1 MANKWETEVWLE
13 PIEHKYYHKKTNEVF
28 KSVTTILSLLE
39 PHFDTEAVAYAISQQ
54 SDDVK
59 KPEYIGMTKEEILTE
74 WERINREANEYGTEV
89 HEILERYLLADRI
102 YIPKNDYEREIIT
115 KFQQVDD
122 MTGTVYP
129 EAVLFSEKYSICGTA
144 DIVEDCGDYI
154 NILDFKT
161 NKKLHYI
168 SQYGQW
174 LNKPVSHLS
183 DCQYNVYALQLSI
196 YAYMIQM
203 QTRKK
208 IGKLQ
213 IYYLNPEKDYTFE
226 KINMPYLGRDA
237 KAVLDFWLEKQKKS
251 H

>member
-1 MANKWETEVWLE
+1 MGTKWESDVWLE
-13 PIEHKYYHKKTNEVF
+13 PVEHKYYHKKTGESF
-28 KSVTTILSLLE
+28 KSVTTVLSMLE
-39 PHFDTEAVAYAISQQ
+39 PHFDTEGVAYAISQQ

-59 KPEYIGMTKEEILTE
+59 KPEYIGMTKDEILAE

-102 YIPKNDYEREIIT
+102 YIPKNEYEREIIT
-115 KFQQVDD
+115 KFQEVDD

-129 EAVLFSEKYSICGTA
+129 EAVLFSEKYKIAGTS
-144 DIVEDCGDYI
+144 DIVEDCGEYF

-161 NKKLHYI
+161 NKKLNFI
-168 SQYGQW
+168 SPYNQW

-208 IGKLQ
+208 VGKLQ

-237 KAVLDFWLEKQKKS
+237 KAVLDHWLEIQKNL
-251 H
+251 

>member
-1 MANKWETEVWLE
+1 MGTKWESEVWLE
-13 PIEHKYYHKKTNEVF
+13 PIEHKYYHKQTGESF
-28 KSVTTILSLLE
+28 KSVTTVLSMLE
-39 PHFDTEAVAYAISQQ
+39 PHFDSEAVAYAISQQ

-59 KPEYIGMTKEEILTE
+59 KPEYVGMTKEQILDE

-115 KFQQVDD
+115 KFQEVDD
-122 MTGTVYP
+122 MTGTIYP
-129 EAVLFSEKYSICGTA
+129 EAVLFSKKYKIAGTS
-144 DIVEDCGDYI
+144 DIVEDCGEYF
-154 NILDFKT
+154 NVLDFKT
-161 NKKLHYI
+161 NKELNFI
-168 SQYGQW
+168 SKYNQW

-208 IGKLQ
+208 VGKLQ
-213 IYYLNPEKDYTFE
+213 IYYLNPQKDYTFE

-237 KAVLDFWLEKQKKS
+237 KAVLDHWLEIQKNP
-251 H
+251 